1 MDDDASSM
9 GAGDAGLE
17 TIRRRSAGRKRV
29 ARAVR
34 RRLPARAAARSLGWV
49 LATNFGVAA
58 ALVVSTAAGQQ
69 LPTASETERLDG
81 QWYRIVRCPADPES
95 VMVQPTDTPQG
106 QSVVYVGRDVINHT
120 GFFAPVRQTHRV
132 WIADPQGELK
142 VPAIRAAVRGSLHA
156 AADTAP
162 WVRVFDAPGGT
173 ITRPV
178 WWGIAVYGAAFVVP
192 LGLAASA
199 LAFYAQRAGELIGRH
214 RLARANRCTACGYSL
229 ACLDHDDA
237 PRCPECGSARH
248 RAAQAGLHAGL
259 QRSVVQPC

>member
-1 MDDDASSM
+1 MDDDASSR
-9 GAGDAGLE
+9 GAGV
-17 TIRRRSAGRKRV
+17 IRGRWSGRRRV
-29 ARAVR
+29 ARLVR
-34 RRLPARAAARSLGWV
+34 AKVSRRKLPARAAARSLGWV
-49 LATNFGVAA
+49 LACNFGVAA

-95 VMVQPTDTPQG
+95 VMVQPTDAPQG
-106 QSVVYVGRDVINHT
+106 PSVVYVGRDVINHT

-142 VPAIRAAVRGSLHA
+142 LPAIRAAVRGSLHA
-156 AADTAP
+156 ADETAP

-178 WWGIAVYGAAFVVP
+178 WWGLAIYGAAFVVP
-192 LGLAASA
+192 LALAASA
-199 LAFYAQRAGELIGRH
+199 LAFYAQRAGELLGRW
-214 RLARANRCTACGYSL
+214 RLARANRCTRCGYSL

-237 PRCPECGSARH
+237 PRCPECGTPRH
-248 RAAQAGLHAGL
+248 RPQAGLHAGL
-259 QRSVVQPC
+259 EQPVVQPC